1 MEKIS
6 QYFVMGGNQ
15 QKIEEEQYCVF
26 RAFNLLSIRLILA
39 FITFA
44 GGGCLK
50 AI

>member
-6 QYFVMGGNQ
+6 QYFVMGGTQ

-44 GGGCLK
+44 GGGCL
-50 AI
+50 II